1 MLAEDQCALDRPMFV
16 RRLAERL
23 RREEFLYRL
32 RSSASPRGA
41 DMLGRAA

>member
-16 RRLAERL
+16 RRLAKRL
-23 RREEFLYRL
+23 RRKEFMYRL
-32 RSSASPRGA
+32 RSSGSPRGA